1 MTPLLVAE
9 NETVRRKVSRKLNV
23 EVPNFKE
30 PNMRRNPCLPSK
42 FQKLH
47 EREGK
52 KVFSNLCRCAKL
64 NWIWPYHTTRRE
76 RAATK
81 KFQFSPKK
89 KKIKEALKIELGI
102 FEKRESAACVLLLI

>member
-1 MTPLLVAE
+1 
-9 NETVRRKVSRKLNV
+9 
-23 EVPNFKE
+23 
-30 PNMRRNPCLPSK
+30 MRRNPCLPSK

-89 KKIKEALKIELGI
+89 KIKEALKIELGI
-102 FEKRESAACVLLLI
+102 FEKKRVSSLCAFADLKIDAKEVFTSFMRHA